1 MTICNWAKHE
11 TSHALQT
18 NHNFFSFQEKTEENE
33 LKTKKQKTKIAAAKK
48 LLNKNVK
55 LNTKIVFDEEGEVR
69 LKLRKKYS
77 VCQSTI

>member
-1 MTICNWAKHE
+1 MRLPTLYRQI
-11 TSHALQT
+11 TT
-18 NHNFFSFQEKTEENE
+18 FFFQEKTEENE

-77 VCQSTI
+77 VFQSTI

>member
-1 MTICNWAKHE
+1 MVLSEPSMRLPTLYRQI
-11 TSHALQT
+11 TT
-18 NHNFFSFQEKTEENE
+18 FFFQEKTEENE

>member
-1 MTICNWAKHE
+1 M
-11 TSHALQT
+11 
-18 NHNFFSFQEKTEENE
+18 
-33 LKTKKQKTKIAAAKK
+33 KTKKLKTKIAAAKK

-77 VCQSTI
+77 VCQSTR